1 MKVGRFQVMATLQ
14 AARAHALGYPL
25 DEAKSFGL
33 SRAIFYAAAK
43 RGFKK
48 AAGTESREAPTG
60 EHGKVKGMAVETL
73 PLGDEEA
80 PGVQVDGQRRYVMGD
95 EVLEPEDF
103 DRQIA
108 ERFGGTFDRAWH
120 EALEIVRK
128 SERDV
133 LTSRRRFYDDV
144 YKPRR
149 DTLAAEWS
157 EQATGEDS

>member
-14 AARAHALGYPL
+14 AARAHVLGYPL

-48 AAGTESREAPTG
+48 AAGTEPREAPAG
-60 EHGKVKGMAVETL
+60 EPGKVKGLAVETL

-80 PGVQVDGQRRYVMGD
+80 PGVQVDGKRRYVMGD
-95 EVLEPEDF
+95 EVLGPEDF
-103 DRQIA
+103 DRKIT
-108 ERFGGTFDRAWH
+108 ERFAGTFGQAWR
-120 EALEIVRK
+120 EALEVVRK
-128 SERDV
+128 VERDA
-133 LTSRRRFYDDV
+133 LTSRRRFYEEV

-149 DTLAAEWS
+149 DTLAAQWS
-157 EQATGEDS
+157 EQAIREKS

>member
-48 AAGTESREAPTG
+48 AAGTESHEAAVG

-80 PGVQVDGQRRYVMGD
+80 PGVQVDGKRRYVMGD
-95 EVLEPEDF
+95 DVLDAEDF

-120 EALEIVRK
+120 EALQIVRK
-128 SERDV
+128 ADRDV

-149 DTLAAEWS
+149 DVLAAQWS
-157 EQATGEDS
+157 EQATRGKS